1 MVKKKL
7 STKFPLTSPTIEL
20 LEKVT
25 EFVLKQPSLR
35 WQSKHF
41 SFSLPN
47 LVYRYH
53 FEFPSPLLPEQDVIL
68 FKIGHSE
75 QLFVFKII
83 EFFFFFCRNMHLFKA
98 VGFLMPKV
106 FQNPVRPCLFVPE
119 LYSQPWR
126 AKKPWKTNK
135 QLFNIANAVH
145 RILVFMNS
153 VLYMKCPKTFA
164 LSWARSKW
172 NLMKTP

>member
-7 STKFPLTSPTIEL
+7 STKFPLTSPIIEL

-47 LVYRYH
+47 LVYWYH
-53 FEFPSPLLPEQDVIL
+53 FEFSSPLLPEQDVIL
-68 FKIGHSE
+68 FKIGHS
-75 QLFVFKII
+75 QKLFVFKII
-83 EFFFFFCRNMHLFKA
+83 EFFFFICRNMHLFKA
-98 VGFLMPKV
+98 VEFLVPKV

-135 QLFNIANAVH
+135 QTI
-145 RILVFMNS
+145 IQYS
-153 VLYMKCPKTFA
+153 ECST
-164 LSWARSKW
+164 
-172 NLMKTP
+172 